1 MEDITWI
8 IFTYFIIFLI
18 ITDLSAALW
27 TRIYVHSKLSK
38 PYKTVPDTPLRY
50 SRWDML
56 ILLFWSLVL
65 ISYGLKALFNP
76 APITFYD
83 DLPLY
88 AALGFILIK
97 IFARGPFKNPSFVF
111 LFDDNG
117 VVIKTAK
124 YYLGKYLRW
133 DEIKKFSV
141 SHDLANSYGEIKIKT
156 SAGRKLHTRFNRND
170 VEAVRNLFE
179 EKSEPA
185 AGSQ

>member
-8 IFTYFIIFLI
+8 IFTYFVMFLI
-18 ITDLSAALW
+18 ITDLSTALW
-27 TRIYVHSKLSK
+27 TRIYVQFKLSK
-38 PYKTVPDTPLRY
+38 HYKTVPDTPLRY

-65 ISYGLKALFNP
+65 ISYGLKALYNP
-76 APITFYD
+76 APVTLYD

-88 AALGFILIK
+88 AALGFILIR

-111 LFDDNG
+111 LYDDDG

-124 YYLGKYLRW
+124 YYLGKYFRW
-133 DEIKKFSV
+133 NEIKKFSV
-141 SHDLANSYGEIKIKT
+141 SHDLANSHGIIEIQTKD
-156 SAGRKLHTRFNRND
+156 GRQFYTRFNRQD

-185 AGSQ
+185 ADSQ